1 MATKRKK
8 PVLNKKVL
16 IGIGIASALI
26 GTYFLAGDKIK
37 SLFKKDDQSN
47 DELNPPPNILPPV
60 VNNTTNNGTTTIITT
75 PSAPKP
81 DVIDINKKL
90 RKGISNAK
98 DEVIRLQ
105 FVINYIAGLRKTTS
119 YKTPSGYVVK
129 FPIKADGD
137 FGNNTQAGAYFIS
150 PEFSKQGYITL
161 DQARNK
167 LAYVAGYYQKPFPS
181 ELVGTK
187 NYNKYQESYK
197 SGQIKFGQDD
207 RAKKIGAFVNPFN
220 P

>member
-1 MATKRKK
+1 MATRRKK
-8 PVLNKKVL
+8 PAFTKKTL

-47 DELNPPPNILPPV
+47 DELNPPPNILPPTPV
-60 VNNTTNNGTTTIITT
+60 INNSGATTIVTA
-75 PSAPKP
+75 PSVPKP
-81 DVIDINKKL
+81 DTIDINKKL
-90 RKGISNAK
+90 RKGISGAK
-98 DEVIRLQ
+98 DEVTRLQ
-105 FVINYIAGLRKTTS
+105 FVINYIAGLRGSTS
-119 YKTPSGYVVK
+119 YKTPSGYVVR

-150 PEFSKQGYITL
+150 PEFASQGYITL

-167 LAYVAGYYQKPFPS
+167 LSFIAGYYQKPFPS

>member
-47 DELNPPPNILPPV
+47 DELNPPPNVLPPAPV
-60 VNNTTNNGTTTIITT
+60 INNASVPTIVTT
-75 PSAPKP
+75 PSVPKP
-81 DVIDINKKL
+81 DTIDINKKL

-105 FVINYIAGLRKTTS
+105 FIINYIAGLRKTTS